1 MANVTI
7 QAAVVN
13 DKGRVRGNNEDSFL
27 LNGEY
32 MARDK
37 MNDGKVLT
45 ATSKDVYQ
53 LYSVCDGMGGIDAGE
68 EASFM
73 AVSELARYQGQPAGI
88 YRADELKQVLRYI
101 SDKIYADSCAN
112 NRNSGTTMVMVS
124 VQGNSATIAHVGD
137 SRIYRL
143 RGKKL
148 EQVTEDHSE
157 VQRLVALGIITPEEA
172 RTHPRRNVISQYMG
186 MPTDVRVSPT
196 VQQGVELLKDDVYM
210 LCSDGLS
217 DMVED
222 RVIETILN
230 ANPNPKAA
238 AQALVNEALKN
249 GGKDNVTVMV
259 FRVTEVKHRTTAE
272 KRYRNNNKIS
282 ALLHIGRLIVG
293 AGLIVTLADYIFYLL
308 H

>member
-7 QAAVVN
+7 QAAVIN

-32 MARDK
+32 MTRDK
-37 MNDGKVLT
+37 MNDGKVL
-45 ATSKDVYQ
+45 ARTSKDVYQ
-53 LYSVCDGMGGIDAGE
+53 LYAVCDGMGGIDAGE

-73 AVSELARYQGQPAGI
+73 AVNELARYQGQPAGI
-88 YRADELKQVLRYI
+88 YQSEELKQVLRYI
-101 SDKIYADSCAN
+101 SDKIYADSCAH
-112 NRNSGTTMVMVS
+112 NRNSGTTLVMIS

-143 RGKKL
+143 RGGKL
-148 EQVTEDHSE
+148 AQVTEDHSE
-157 VQRLVALGIITPEEA
+157 VQRLVALKIITPQEA

-186 MPTDVRVSPT
+186 MPTDIRVSPT
-196 VQQGVELLKDDVYM
+196 VQQGVELMKGDTYL

-222 RVIETILN
+222 HVIEAIMN
-230 ANPNPKAA
+230 SEPNPKAA
-238 AQALVNEALKN
+238 AQLLVNEALKN
-249 GGKDNVTVMV
+249 GGKDNVTVMIMK
-259 FRVTEVKHRTTAE
+259 VTDVKHRATAE
-272 KRYRNNNKIS
+272 KRYKTNNKIS
-282 ALLHIGRLIVG
+282 TLLHLGRLIVG
-293 AGLIVTLADYIFYLL
+293 AGLLATIADYIYYLL